1 MVTYL
6 FTLDVSADAE
16 NEEEARKQIV
26 KDYNVSDDM
35 INFIERG
42 Q

>member
-35 INFIERG
+35 INFIERV